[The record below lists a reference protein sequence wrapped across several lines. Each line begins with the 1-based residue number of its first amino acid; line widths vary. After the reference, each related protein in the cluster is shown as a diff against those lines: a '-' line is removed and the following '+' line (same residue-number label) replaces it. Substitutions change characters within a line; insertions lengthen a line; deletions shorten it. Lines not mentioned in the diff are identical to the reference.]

1 MESGLSIRVP
11 RFSDTGA
18 DTMSNFG
25 EMNLSMRLQAGS
37 AGHNQLGV
45 ELCNALSLMSAYLS
59 FEVRQR
65 KVKN

>member
-45 ELCNALSLMSAYLS
+45 ELCNALCVSRL
-59 FEVRQR
+59 
-65 KVKN
+65 